1 MEGTEKFC
9 YKGGIVVDGDIIK
22 NMKTVEWLKSQ
33 LLNNIA
39 YLHSI
44 LVNNEEDTR
53 ENLEDVLSNIILES
67 YVLGKR
73 LGIEYEDLDLA
84 LGENIKLNLIEK
96 HKIER
101 WYGDLSALLEYIK
114 VREN

>member
-1 MEGTEKFC
+1 MS
-9 YKGGIVVDGDIIK
+9 GDIIK

-39 YLHSI
+39 SLHSI
-44 LVNNEEDTR
+44 LVNNEDDSR
-53 ENLEDVLSNIILES
+53 ENLEDVLSNIIMES

-73 LGIEYEDLDLA
+73 LGIEYEDLDSVL
-84 LGENIKLNLIEK
+84 LENIKLNLINK

-101 WYGDLSALLEYIK
+101 WYGDLSSLSEFIQE
-114 VREN
+114 R